1 MSSPSLNYDAVFVID
16 SSKSI
21 TEEGHSKSLRALRK
35 LIEKTKPGPRFAAI
49 SYSDEATLRFNFTRR
64 DDAIAKLDVR
74 EIPFEGGDTNTQDA
88 LDKCTNLIFNPH
100 NGARRGVPKRV
111 LIITDGQSNM
121 HKTKTLY
128 RGLLLKNAGAQ
139 VFVIAVG
146 KYIKGINEI
155 VSLASSTD
163 GHLYRVR
170 DTNGLLRIVKLI
182 PPWKM
187 IKGFMERTWLTQM
200 LGKKPKPFSWKE
212 HTHHHHK
219 KRM

>member
-1 MSSPSLNYDAVFVID
+1 M
-16 SSKSI
+16 
-21 TEEGHSKSLRALRK
+21 
-35 LIEKTKPGPRFAAI
+35 IEKTKPGPRFAAI

-88 LDKCTNLIFNPH
+88 LDKCTKLIFNPH

-200 LGKKPKPFSWKE
+200 LGKKPKPFNWKD
-212 HTHHHHK
+212 HIHHHHK

>member
-1 MSSPSLNYDAVFVID
+1 MSSPSLNYDAAFIID

-21 TEEGHSKSLRALRK
+21 TQKGHSKSLRALRK
-35 LIEKTKPGPRFAAI
+35 LIEKTNPGPRFAAI
-49 SYSDEATLRFNFTRR
+49 SYSDTATLRYNFTAK
-64 DDAIAKLDVR
+64 DDAIEKLNVR

-88 LDKCTNLIFNPH
+88 LDKCIKLILNPR

-111 LIITDGQSNM
+111 LIITDGQSNL
-121 HKTKTLY
+121 HKIKTLY
-128 RGLLLKNAGAQ
+128 RGFQLKNAGAQ

-146 KYIKGINEI
+146 EYIKGINEI

-187 IKGFMERTWLTQM
+187 IKSFMERTWLTQM
-200 LGKKPKPFSWKE
+200 LGKKPQPFNWSE
-212 HTHHHHK
+212 HTHHHK

>member
-21 TEEGHSKSLRALRK
+21 TEKGHSKSLRALRL
-35 LIEKTKPGPRFAAI
+35 LIEKTNPSPRFAAI
-49 SYSDEATLRFNFTRR
+49 SYSNKATLRYNFTRKEE
-64 DDAIAKLDVR
+64 AIEKLNVR
-74 EIPFEGGDTNTQDA
+74 EIPFEGGDTNTQEA
-88 LDKCTNLIFNPH
+88 LDKCTKLILNPR
-100 NGARRGVPKRV
+100 NGARDGVAKRV

-128 RGLLLKNAGAQ
+128 RGLQLKNAGAQ

-182 PPWKM
+182 PPWKI
-187 IKGFMERTWLTQM
+187 IKSFMQRTWLTQM
-200 LGKKPKPFSWKE
+200 LGKKPQPFNWRE
-212 HTHHHHK
+212 QTHHHK

>member
-1 MSSPSLNYDAVFVID
+1 VSSPSLDYDAVFVID

-21 TEEGHSKSLRALRK
+21 TQEGHKKSLRALRL
-35 LIEKTKPGPRFAAI
+35 LIEKTSPGKRFAAI
-49 SYSDEATLRFNFTRR
+49 SYSSKATLRYNFTRKEN
-64 DDAIAKLDVR
+64 AIEKLNVR
-74 EIPFEGGDTNTQDA
+74 EIPFEGGDKNTQDA
-88 LDKCTNLIFNPH
+88 LDKCTKLILNPR

-111 LIITDGQSNM
+111 LILTDGQSNT

-128 RGLLLKNAGAQ
+128 RGLQLKNAGAQ

-187 IKGFMERTWLTQM
+187 IKIFMQRTWLSQM
-200 LGKKPKPFSWKE
+200 LDKKPQPFSWRE
-212 HTHHHHK
+212 HRHHHK